1 VPWTHEMVKIGG
13 ESRFECRFC
22 SIRWFEPFESDSAD
36 QIEEKVAHF
45 KDLCRQICLAAER
58 RALIY
63 DVGLEAASPGMTR
76 PHWTTQERSHDA
88 YLTPWALSIVQDGRF
103 AKQMADMAIGGGH
116 GGHNE
121 LVTEFFREI
130 RAERR
135 RLELGEDMI
144 RIEHP
149 VYVDTMDINKKT

>member
-1 VPWTHEMVKIGG
+1 VPLTHEMVKVS

-22 SIRWFEPFESDSAD
+22 SIAWFEPYESDSAD
-36 QIEEKVAHF
+36 QIEEKVAVF
-45 KDLCRQICLAAER
+45 NDFGRQICLAAER

-63 DVGLEAASPGMTR
+63 DVGMEAASKGLTR
-76 PHWTTQERSHDA
+76 PSYTTQERPHDA
-88 YLTPWALSIVQDGRF
+88 YLTPWALSLAQDGRF
-103 AKQMADMAIGGGH
+103 AKQLADMAISAGQSGH
-116 GGHNE
+116 SE
-121 LVTEFFREI
+121 LVAEFFREI

-149 VYVDTMDINKKT
+149 VYVDTLDINKGT